1 MKLKVK
7 HLLSQCLFLLLMLGM
22 SSFATAQTVTGKVTE
37 AGTGE
42 GLIGAS
48 VLVKGTTTGA
58 LTDAEGNYSVNT
70 EGGTILVFSYTGFST
85 KEVTIDGQTTINIA
99 LEEGITTGELVVV
112 GYGTAKKSDLT
123 GSNVNV
129 DAKDFNKGVLT
140 APDQLIQ
147 GKVAGVQ
154 IINNSGQPGGGT
166 TVRIRGNSSVRSGNQ
181 PLYVVD
187 GVPLDGRSARPG
199 GTGDANIGSTADA
212 NPLNFINPNDIASIN
227 VLKDASATAIYG
239 SRGANGVVII
249 TTKKGKSGAPS
260 IDFSTS
266 FGSSS
271 ILKKYDVLTGDEYRS
286 ALTAYGLTSGD
297 GGGSVDAMDAIL
309 QDGTTQNYNFS
320 VGGGSENGSYR
331 VSGGYLNAN
340 GIVQES
346 GLQKYT
352 GSVRGNFKFID
363 GKVGLDY
370 NLLAAQ
376 IDEDIAPIGTNS
388 GFTGSLI
395 GQALQWNPTVPLTT
409 AGEFTNSNN
418 NPLVGAT
425 TINPLAMNAA
435 YSDRSQV
442 TNILGSI
449 SPYVNLAEGLT
460 YRFLYSINR
469 QVGERRTSFASWI
482 NIENIEGR
490 GLAGAQ
496 FESLTTQQF
505 THTLSYNKS
514 VSESIDMN
522 AVVGYEYQSYNKK
535 GFGASARDF
544 ITDELD
550 LTNVLGS
557 GNQNS
562 FGMYS
567 FADPSSELQSYFGR
581 VNLNI
586 NSQFLVTATVR
597 ADGSSKFGDNNKYG
611 VFPSVAA
618 AWNMHE
624 AGFLPDAINSLKF
637 RVGWGQTGNQEFPAG
652 SAQAR
657 YGLGNGG
664 TLALENVANP
674 DLKWETSSTFNVGFD
689 FIIANMLS
697 GSVEYFN
704 KNTTDLLF
712 NFATIQPAPAGRYW
726 VNLPGNVTNSGVE
739 LALSAF
745 LIDNSDMSL
754 SIGGNVAFL
763 KNVLNDYTGP
773 NVLTGPLF
781 GQGIS
786 GTTVQRLES
795 GQPLNSFYVREHLS
809 IDDQGQ
815 STFTDDGNS
824 FFFLG
829 NPNATSIYGINVE
842 FTASDFFAS
851 MNFNGAGGHQIYN
864 NTANTVIPIG
874 NLGSRNV
881 DANLIN
887 GVSVQESTAN
897 AIKASSRYLEDGT
910 YMKLANMTLGYTI
923 GDLGNY
929 VKNVRISLTGQNLL
943 VFTNYSGF
951 DPEVNTVNDVDGVP
965 SFGIEYIPYPSARS
979 ILFGINFSF

>member
-7 HLLSQCLFLLLMLGM
+7 HLLSQCLFLLLMLGV
-22 SSFATAQTVTGKVTE
+22 SSFAMAQTVTGKVTD

-70 EGGTILVFSYTGFST
+70 GGGTTLVFSYTGYSS
-85 KEVTIDGQTTINIA
+85 KEVEVNGQTTINVSLA
-99 LEEGITTGELVVV
+99 EGIDVNELVVV

-199 GTGDANIGSTADA
+199 GTGNDLGASADA

-249 TTKKGKSGAPS
+249 TTKKGKQGAPS

-271 ILKKYDVLTGDEYRS
+271 ILKKYDVLTGDEYRT
-286 ALTAYGLTSGD
+286 ALNDYGLTSGD

-309 QDGTTQNYNFS
+309 QNGTTQNYNFS

-331 VSGGYLNAN
+331 VSAGYLNAN

-352 GSVRGNFKFID
+352 GSIRGNFKFID

-376 IDEDIAPIGTNS
+376 IDEDLAPITTNA
-388 GFTGSLI
+388 GFSGSLI
-395 GQALQWNPTVPLTT
+395 GQALQWNPTIPLTAT
-409 AGEFTNSNN
+409 NGEYTNGSN

-435 YSDRSQV
+435 WNDQTKV
-442 TNILGSI
+442 TNVLGSI
-449 SPYVNLAEGLT
+449 SPYVDLAEGLQ

-469 QVGERRTSFASWI
+469 QVGERRTSVASWI
-482 NIENIEGR
+482 NVQGIEGR

-535 GFGASARDF
+535 GFGASAQDF

-581 VNLNI
+581 VNFNI

-611 VFPSVAA
+611 VFPSFAA

-624 AGFLPDAINSLKF
+624 AGFLPESINSLKF

-657 YGLGNGG
+657 YGLGTGG

-674 DLKWETSSTFNVGFD
+674 DLKWETSTTFNVGFD
-689 FIIANMLS
+689 FIVANMFS
-697 GSVEYFN
+697 GSIEYFN

-739 LALSAF
+739 LALNAF
-745 LIDNSDMSL
+745 VIDNSDMSL

-763 KNVLNDYTGP
+763 NNVLNDYTGP

-829 NPNATSIYGINVE
+829 DPNADAIYGIAVE
-842 FTASDFFAS
+842 FTTGDFFAN
-851 MNFNGAGGHQIYN
+851 MNFNGAAGHVIYN

-887 GVSVQESTAN
+887 GVANQESTSN

-965 SFGIEYIPYPSARS
+965 SFGIEYIPYPSART
-979 ILFGINFSF
+979 IMFGINFSF